1 MRGLFFCITQNHRNV
16 GNSKTVLEENFRGL
30 RYILQPVYVFKIL
43 SIKNKLITSMSF
55 LLSNKA
61 KDFSVP
67 LLPKPSPPFLS
78 QPQNEA

>member
-1 MRGLFFCITQNHRNV
+1 VGGTQKLYGRRILEVLDIFFNL
-16 GNSKTVLEENFRGL
+16 S
-30 RYILQPVYVFKIL
+30 VFIIL

-55 LLSNKA
+55 SLSNKV

-78 QPQNEA
+78 QPLNGA